1 MLRCSGIKKSFFNH
15 EILKGISFDAQR
27 GKLTA
32 LLGKNGAGKSTLFN
46 IIAGTLA
53 PDEGRILL
61 DKHILNHM
69 HASQRAQ
76 HIALLKQDPKTSTA
90 SSLSVF
96 DNFALAML
104 KTNKARLKTALS
116 PHTKEAIINH
126 IKNLGLDE
134 RLLSREMGSLS
145 GGQRQIVAFAMATL
159 HRPSLLLLDE
169 PTAALDEE
177 ATNLLMK
184 LVKRFISE
192 WQIPAVMI
200 CHDKE
205 LVEQFADDAYVLQ
218 HGIIVALLS

>member
-1 MLRCSGIKKSFFNH
+1 MLRCYGIKKSFSNH
-15 EILKGISFDAQR
+15 EILKGISFDAQA

-32 LLGKNGAGKSTLFN
+32 LLGKNGAGKSSLFN
-46 IIAGTLA
+46 IIAGTLDA
-53 PDEGRILL
+53 DLGRITLGEYEL
-61 DKHILNHM
+61 DRM
-69 HASQRAQ
+69 QASERAQ

-104 KTNKARLKTALS
+104 KTKKARLKSALS
-116 PHTKEAIINH
+116 PQTKDIIISH
-126 IKNLGLDE
+126 IKDLGLDE
-134 RLLSREMGSLS
+134 SLLTREMGSLS
-145 GGQRQIVAFAMATL
+145 GGQRQILAFAMATL

-184 LVKRFISE
+184 LVKRFINE

-205 LVEQFADDAYVLQ
+205 LVEQFADDTYVLL
-218 HGIIVALLS
+218 HGIIAAPPS